1 MDVLSFSKVPEL
13 KRPILL
19 LAFAGWNDAGNA
31 ATFAAKFLLQRLQGQ
46 NFATLDPEIFYNF
59 SEQRPH
65 VRFSGGEREIIWPA
79 NEFAYASDPQLSQD
93 VIIALG
99 VEPHLQWRRYID
111 SVLKVIEECGVE
123 LVVTLGAL
131 LADVAYAKPVRLTGS
146 ASDAELAQRLH
157 LSPSRYEGP
166 TGIVG
171 VLHDTCRQ
179 RGFPALSIWANVPH
193 YIAATPNVKA
203 ALAIVQRVLRLLD
216 FSTDLSDLER
226 AAGEFDRR
234 VSDVLAS
241 DPKVAEYVRRLEERD
256 EDEDDDEDDEPG
268 NTNDLPSGDELAREL
283 EAFLREQ
290 RREQDDEE

>member
-1 MDVLSFSKVPEL
+1 MDVLSFSKVPTL

-79 NEFAYASDPQLSQD
+79 NEFAYASDPQLAQD

-111 SVLKVIEECGVE
+111 SVLHVIEECGVE

-131 LADVAYAKPVRLTGS
+131 LADVAYAKPIRLTGS

-171 VLHDTCRQ
+171 VLHDTCRR
-179 RGFPALSIWANVPH
+179 RGFPCPQHLGQRAPLHRRHAQRQGRPGH
-193 YIAATPNVKA
+193 RPAGAPAARFQHRFKRPRT
-203 ALAIVQRVLRLLD
+203 RCR
-216 FSTDLSDLER
+216 
-226 AAGEFDRR
+226 
-234 VSDVLAS
+234 
-241 DPKVAEYVRRLEERD
+241 
-256 EDEDDDEDDEPG
+256 
-268 NTNDLPSGDELAREL
+268 
-283 EAFLREQ
+283 
-290 RREQDDEE
+290 

>member
-1 MDVLSFSKVPEL
+1 MAHFKCPKAVEFGDLPKTSNGKVKKFALREKEWKGL
-13 KRPILL
+13 KPVSIKPDRRAASCRCVSGGACHGRAVVFEGADAEAPILL

-46 NFATLDPEIFYNF
+46 NFAALDPEIFYNF

-65 VRFSGGEREIIWPA
+65 VRFNGGEREIIWPA
-79 NEFAYASDPQLSQD
+79 NEFAYASDPQLAQD

-146 ASDAELAQRLH
+146 ASDAELARRLH
-157 LSPSRYEGP
+157 LSRSRYEGP

-171 VLHDTCRQ
+171 GLHDTAASAASPPSASGPTCPTTSPPPRTS
-179 RGFPALSIWANVPH
+179 RPPWPSSSGCSGCSI
-193 YIAATPNVKA
+193 
-203 ALAIVQRVLRLLD
+203 
-216 FSTDLSDLER
+216 S
-226 AAGEFDRR
+226 
-234 VSDVLAS
+234 
-241 DPKVAEYVRRLEERD
+241 
-256 EDEDDDEDDEPG
+256 
-268 NTNDLPSGDELAREL
+268 ARI
-283 EAFLREQ
+283 
-290 RREQDDEE
+290 

>member
-157 LSPSRYEGP
+157 LSPLALRRSRPASSACCTTPAASAAFPPSASGP
-166 TGIVG
+166 TYRTTSPPPRTSRPPWPSSSVCSG
-171 VLHDTCRQ
+171 C
-179 RGFPALSIWANVPH
+179 SI
-193 YIAATPNVKA
+193 
-203 ALAIVQRVLRLLD
+203 
-216 FSTDLSDLER
+216 S
-226 AAGEFDRR
+226 
-234 VSDVLAS
+234 
-241 DPKVAEYVRRLEERD
+241 
-256 EDEDDDEDDEPG
+256 
-268 NTNDLPSGDELAREL
+268 ARI
-283 EAFLREQ
+283 
-290 RREQDDEE
+290 

>member
-1 MDVLSFSKVPEL
+1 MDVLSFSKVPTL

-79 NEFAYASDPQLSQD
+79 NEFAYASDPQLAQD
-93 VIIALG
+93 IIIALG

-171 VLHDTCRQ
+171 VLHDTCRR
-179 RGFPALSIWANVPH
+179 RGLPALS
-193 YIAATPNVKA
+193 
-203 ALAIVQRVLRLLD
+203 IVQRVLRLLD

-256 EDEDDDEDDEPG
+256 EDEDDEDDAIG